1 MDANG
6 RESKPGRRAAGFWP
20 VDKVFLSYF
29 GALTLLELIYWRQ
42 LASPFELVSVHA
54 AGMLLIAVLALL
66 PANPIL
72 NFVHYWYPLPFVFYS
87 YKEMSIIIPALRAWD
102 ADAALARL
110 DFAVWGANPTVWL
123 ERFRSLALEEGLQ
136 IVYSGFVPAI
146 LMVALVLWQRK
157 QFQDFRYYAFLIT
170 LGFLTSY
177 VGYLL
182 VPARG
187 PRFLLKALQTYE
199 LKGLWLFHWLRTT
212 LDRIESAHYDCFPSG
227 HTEMTILAWWG
238 TRVISTK
245 LFGGMFVYTLGVIF
259 ATVYLRYHYTVDVF
273 AGAILAGA
281 LILVAPILYRA
292 LGGTPSE

>member
-20 VDKVFLSYF
+20 VDKVFLTYF

-42 LASPFELVSVHA
+42 LASPFELVSVHVG
-54 AGMLLIAVLALL
+54 GMLLIAVLALL

-146 LMVALVLWQRK
+146 LMVALVLWQKK

-238 TRVISTK
+238 TRVISAK